1 MPFDNVRLVVFLWVT
16 AWLAY
21 VSRAS
26 LLVPRSHGFYRF
38 LAWEAILALAL
49 LNVDG
54 WFREPFSWHQLIS
67 WFLLM
72 ASLLLVI
79 YGALLLRH
87 VGRPSS
93 QRDDLPLFLFEKTTN
108 LVTVGAYRYIRHP
121 MYSSLLFLAW
131 GIFFKAPSW
140 IGGLLALAST
150 LSLVIAARMEEVEN
164 VHFFGDVY
172 REYMKRTKMF
182 IPFLF

>member
-1 MPFDNVRLVVFLWVT
+1 
-16 AWLAY
+16 
-21 VSRAS
+21 
-26 LLVPRSHGFYRF
+26 
-38 LAWEAILALAL
+38 
-49 LNVDG
+49 
-54 WFREPFSWHQLIS
+54 
-67 WFLLM
+67 
-72 ASLLLVI
+72 
-79 YGALLLRH
+79 
-87 VGRPSS
+87 
-93 QRDDLPLFLFEKTTN
+93 
-108 LVTVGAYRYIRHP
+108 

>member
-108 LVTVGAYRYIRHP
+108 LVTVGA
-121 MYSSLLFLAW
+121 
-131 GIFFKAPSW
+131 
-140 IGGLLALAST
+140 
-150 LSLVIAARMEEVEN
+150 
-164 VHFFGDVY
+164 
-172 REYMKRTKMF
+172 
-182 IPFLF
+182 